1 VLTGAQAWAWY
12 LLNQAG
18 DVANSLF
25 IKRCVRFEWEEFG
38 VLRRSAMKK
47 QAVLGLVLVLCLA
60 LGFGASTSLGQAV
73 FGSIIGT
80 VTDPQ
85 GNAMAGAKVTVTSVT
100 KSFTY
105 DTTTNESGNYSV
117 THLIPDTYKIRV
129 EAPGFKVSDIPS
141 VAVSADSSANVD
153 VQLQVGAVTQT
164 IEVTGEI
171 PQLQTDRAD
180 VDVQFSQ
187 KYVEDLP
194 VLNRNFTSFELLSP
208 GTQKLPGFNHAAT
221 ENPQGGGQIQVNGQH
236 FSGTNFELDGTDNQ
250 DPILGIIVVNPNL
263 DAIAEA
269 KVALQ
274 DYDAE
279 SGKATSGVIRVQTK
293 SGSNEFHGSGF
304 YYYRSSNQ
312 QARNPFL
319 DKPGV
324 PLASANWKQF
334 GGSVGGPIFKDKLF
348 FFADYQGTKT
358 QQGITNQYTIP
369 TSEALSTCNPAT
381 NATSATPGFC
391 DLSQYT
397 KLTGGGLI
405 FDPKTGNPLD
415 GSGRT
420 QFCGPAGCATQ
431 PNWIPIGRI
440 NQNVGNVL
448 ALFKPPTVTN
458 AADPNFLQNNF
469 VSQGAGPFDQKSF
482 DTRIDYSAP
491 RNYQV
496 FGRFSLDYFSL
507 SGTGGLGK
515 LGGNGFGPG
524 GLNGSSKVHN
534 YSLATG
540 FTKPIGAR
548 WLTDF
553 RFGYFKYNPQTA
565 YSDQNTAPMDALGF
579 PCLNTTSTLPNTRC
593 ATGINGLPTTGGL
606 SGFLFSKNGNAD
618 NGGPGIFSNFGNGLN
633 VARCNC
639 PLTESEQQFQF
650 VNNWTRSQGNHTLK
664 FGADIRYAENLR
676 VPSDQS
682 RSGLLYFDAGGTSLG
697 GTQGL
702 SFATFLLGD
711 VSQFQRYVSTSLNAA
726 ERQKRMFF
734 YGQDSWRISPKFTMT
749 YGVRWEMYFP
759 ETVNA
764 KGNGGFANLDKG
776 VINVAGFGGVGSN
789 GNVKNTYNAFA
800 PRLSFA
806 YQFDSK
812 TVVRLGYG
820 RGFDIGVFGSNFGH
834 VVTQNLPVLARQDI
848 ADANLNP
855 AASNNRSAIFTLNP
869 ANAGPGLTS
878 GFGPTA
884 FNFASLLSSISA
896 TGTLPVDGLDGSTQ
910 SNVRPRV
917 QRLPTIDQWN
927 ATIQRQITPTLNI
940 TASYIGNKGTHVFA
954 GGGPSYNSNQPAVGG
969 GTFAYQ
975 CTPNKL
981 NGVPTG
987 TFDCKQ
993 TFKPFQSQPSRRP
1006 LFLNGVPA
1014 FTYSGSIPSCCAVDT
1029 NYYGNDADNK
1039 YNALQIKAEKRVA
1052 NGLQFLAHYTFS
1064 HAFAYD
1070 STYFPIDKKIAW
1082 GPNQNNRNQVF
1093 VANVIYELPVG
1104 KGKKFMGD
1112 AGRLADLAFGG
1123 WQVTDTLTW
1132 GSGLPWTPSLKN
1144 CGQVTDT
1151 GPCRPIKTTGK
1162 LNTGLSH
1169 QNGATLWFTPVSE
1182 LTEEI
1187 ISPTNITGTDAC
1199 PTARP
1204 SSGPFALPGCG
1215 QLGNVGINSYWGPR
1229 AFYDDMAMSKNFTIT
1244 ERVRAQFRFDAYN
1257 LFNHPVLALP
1267 NSCVD
1272 CGGQSGQITNIE
1284 ADSAPGAP
1292 IGMRQ
1297 LQFGFRVT
1305 F

>member
-1 VLTGAQAWAWY
+1 MVRRSIWVGLVALCLVCGFKTSTTLAQAVY
-12 LLNQAG
+12 
-18 DVANSLF
+18 
-25 IKRCVRFEWEEFG
+25 
-38 VLRRSAMKK
+38 
-47 QAVLGLVLVLCLA
+47 
-60 LGFGASTSLGQAV
+60 
-73 FGSIIGT
+73 GSILGT

-85 GNAMAGAKVTVTSVT
+85 GGAVAGAKVTVTSVAKGT
-100 KSFTY
+100 T
-105 DTTTNESGNYSV
+105 TEATTNESGNYEV
-117 THLIPDTYKIRV
+117 THLIPDTYKIRI
-129 EAPGFKVSDIPS
+129 EAPGFKVTDIPS
-141 VAVSADSSANVD
+141 VQVSADSSAHVD
-153 VQLQVGAVTQT
+153 ATMQVGAVTQSV
-164 IEVTGEI
+164 EVTSEI

-187 KYVEDLP
+187 KYIEDLP

-304 YYYRSSNQ
+304 YFYRSSDQ
-312 QARNPFL
+312 QARDPFTN
-319 DKPGV
+319 KPGV
-324 PLASANWKQF
+324 PLAAANWKQF
-334 GGSVGGPIFKDKLF
+334 GGSVGGPIIKNKLF
-348 FFADYQGTKT
+348 FFGDYQGTKT

-369 TSEALSTCNPAT
+369 TAEAVSTCNPAT
-381 NATSATPGFC
+381 NAASATPGFC

-415 GSGRT
+415 GSGRA

-440 NQNVGNVL
+440 SQNVGNVL
-448 ALFKPPTVTN
+448 ALFPTPSVTD
-458 AADPNFLQNNF
+458 ATSSNFLQNNF
-469 VSQGAGPFDQKSF
+469 VSSGAGPFDQKSF

-491 RNYQV
+491 HNYAV

-524 GLNGSSKVHN
+524 GLSGSSNVHN

-540 FTKPIGAR
+540 FTKPIGAK

-565 YSDQNTAPMDALGF
+565 YPDQNTAPMDALGF
-579 PCLNTTSTLPNTRC
+579 PCLNTASTLPNTNC
-593 ATGINGLPTTGGL
+593 ASGINGLPTTGGL
-606 SGFLFSKNGNAD
+606 SGFLFS
-618 NGGPGIFSNFGNGLN
+618 NGGDTSKGIFSPFGNGLN
-633 VARCNC
+633 IARCNC

-650 VNNWTRSQGNHTLK
+650 VNNWTRTQGNHTIK

-682 RSGLLYFDAGGTSLG
+682 RSGLLYFDQQGTSLA

-711 VSQFQRYVSTSLNAA
+711 VNQFQRYVSTSVNAA
-726 ERQKRMFF
+726 ERQKRWFF

-749 YGVRWEMYFP
+749 YGVRWEIYFP

-764 KGNGGFANLDKG
+764 NGNGGFANLNNG
-776 VINVAGFGGVGSN
+776 LTNVAGFGGVGSN
-789 GNVKNTYNAFA
+789 GNVSNTYKAFA

-806 YQFDSK
+806 YQFDPK

-834 VVTQNLPVLARQDI
+834 VVTQNLPVLAKQDL
-848 ADANLNP
+848 ADSNFNS
-855 AASNNRSAIFTLNP
+855 AATNNRSAIFTLNP
-869 ANAGPGLTS
+869 NNAGQPLAINPVQTS
-878 GFGPTA
+878 TFGPPA
-884 FNFASLLSSISA
+884 FNFAPILSSISGS
-896 TGTLPVDGLDGSTQ
+896 GTLPIDGIDGTTQ
-910 SNVRPRV
+910 GNARPLV

-954 GGGPSYNSNQPAVGG
+954 GGGPSYNSNQAAVGG

-975 CTPNKL
+975 CSPNKV
-981 NGVPTG
+981 NGVLTG
-987 TFDCKQ
+987 TFDCNQ
-993 TFKPFQSQPSRRP
+993 TFKPFQSQAARRP

-1014 FTYSGSIPSCCAVDT
+1014 FTYPGFTYVNSSGVVTPTPSCCAVDT

-1039 YNALQIKAEKRVA
+1039 YNALQVKAEKRIS
-1052 NGLQFLAHYTFS
+1052 NGLTFLAHYTFS

-1070 STYFPIDKKIAW
+1070 STYFPINKKIAW

-1093 VANVIYELPVG
+1093 VANTIYELPVG
-1104 KGKKFMGD
+1104 RGKRFMSD
-1112 AGRLADLAFGG
+1112 AGRIKDLVIGG
-1123 WQVTDTLTW
+1123 WQVTNTLTY
-1132 GSGLPWTPSLKN
+1132 GTGLPWTPSLQN
-1144 CGQVTDT
+1144 CGQVSDA
-1151 GPCRPIKTTGK
+1151 GPCRPNIANGT
-1162 LNTGLSH
+1162 LNTGLTRA
-1169 QNGATLWFTPVSE
+1169 NGATFWFTPIPTLSQQ
-1182 LTEEI
+1182 TAPEI
-1187 ISPTNITGTDAC
+1187 PNSPTDISGTVDAC

-1204 SSGPFALPGCG
+1204 SSGPFALPACG
-1215 QLGNVGINSYWGPR
+1215 QIGNVGIYSYRGPH
-1229 AFYDDMAMSKNFTIT
+1229 AFYDDMALSKNFAIT
-1244 ERVRAQFRFDAYN
+1244 ERVKAQFRFDAYN

-1272 CGGQSGQITNIE
+1272 CGGQSGQITDIE

-1297 LQFGFRVT
+1297 LQFGFRFT